1 MKKKRFIIG
10 VGISLVVVMMLSI
23 WGPEKVSAQKCSMI
37 RITDQ
42 GKPTKVTAVDPET
55 LVVSAGDCVFWA
67 NISKDLVKVRF
78 MGSEECVVNP
88 AGFDCQESKKS
99 FVTGYFGRGETRSI
113 QIVKEGSY
121 NYEIQSMTEPS
132 VKTTGMIVVK

>member
-10 VGISLVVVMMLSI
+10 VGISLAVVMMLSI

-78 MGSEECVVNP
+78 MGSEACVVNP

-99 FVTGYFGRGETRSI
+99 FAVRRVLSTRQALIARNRRKALLPAILDEAKRG
-113 QIVKEGSY
+113 VYK
-121 NYEIQSMTEPS
+121 
-132 VKTTGMIVVK
+132 